1 MNSPIDIER
10 HLLEDK
16 FPFSLLRGSSFLIKN
31 FLKWFFPKQESTVYK
46 MENSIPVQI
55 SNFLIH
61 QPNEPSGNMA
71 LHSSDNAYK
80 AIIN

>member
-1 MNSPIDIER
+1 MY
-10 HLLEDK
+10 
-16 FPFSLLRGSSFLIKN
+16 G
-31 FLKWFFPKQESTVYK
+31 

-80 AIIN
+80 AIPLLINY